1 MISTDLSANGPVM
14 KNNGQDYQGLGGA
27 IYAFLKTY
35 FDDHEGD
42 LPVGGL
48 YQTVIN
54 EVERPLLAVTLKAV
68 SGNQKKASEILGI
81 NRNTLRKKIQELGM
95 DLKEFV

>member
-1 MISTDLSANGPVM
+1 MQD
-14 KNNGQDYQGLGGA
+14 NNNKDYQGLSGA
-27 IYAFLKTY
+27 IYSFLKAY
-35 FDDHEGD
+35 FEDHEGD

-68 SGNQKKASEILGI
+68 SGNQKKASEVLGI

-95 DLKEFV
+95 DPKEFL

>member
-1 MISTDLSANGPVM
+1 MQEKDD
-14 KNNGQDYQGLGGA
+14 KNYQGLSGA
-27 IYAFLKTY
+27 IYSFITAY
-35 FDDHEGD
+35 FEDHEGD

-68 SGNQKKASEILGI
+68 AGNQKKASEVLGI

-95 DLKEFV
+95 DPKEFI

>member
-1 MISTDLSANGPVM
+1 MQD
-14 KNNGQDYQGLGGA
+14 NNNKDYQGLSGA
-27 IYAFLKTY
+27 IYSFLKAY
-35 FDDHEGD
+35 FEDHDGD

-68 SGNQKKASEILGI
+68 AGNQKKASEVLGI

-95 DLKEFV
+95 DPKEFI

>member
-1 MISTDLSANGPVM
+1 M
-14 KNNGQDYQGLGGA
+14 KNNGQKYQGLAGA
-27 IYAFLKTY
+27 IYSFLTTY
-35 FDDHEGD
+35 FEDHEGD

>member
-1 MISTDLSANGPVM
+1 M
-14 KNNGQDYQGLGGA
+14 KNNGQNYQGLAGA
-27 IYAFLKTY
+27 IYSFLKNY

-68 SGNQKKASEILGI
+68 AGNQKKASEVLGI
-81 NRNTLRKKIQELGM
+81 NRNTLRKKIQELG
-95 DLKEFV
+95 LNPKEFV

>member
-1 MISTDLSANGPVM
+1 MQKKDD
-14 KNNGQDYQGLGGA
+14 KNYQGLSGA
-27 IYAFLKTY
+27 IYSFIKAY
-35 FDDHEGD
+35 FEDHEGD

-48 YQTVIN
+48 YQTVMN

-68 SGNQKKASEILGI
+68 AGNQKKASEVLGI

-95 DLKEFV
+95 DPKEFI

>member
-1 MISTDLSANGPVM
+1 MVRSASETVM
-14 KNNGQDYQGLGGA
+14 KNNGQNYKGLGGA
-27 IYAFLKTY
+27 IYSFLTAY

-68 SGNQKKASEILGI
+68 AGNQKKASEVLGI

-95 DLKEFV
+95 DPKEFV

>member
-1 MISTDLSANGPVM
+1 MQEKDD
-14 KNNGQDYQGLGGA
+14 KNYQGLSGA
-27 IYAFLKTY
+27 IYSFIAAY
-35 FDDHEGD
+35 FEDHEGD

-68 SGNQKKASEILGI
+68 SGNQKKASEVLGI

-95 DLKEFV
+95 DPKEFI